1 MVKFIPVVEVDSAVN
16 IGKEERFCQKDVFN
30 LEPIKQG
37 Q

>member
-1 MVKFIPVVEVDSAVN
+1 MVKFIPVVES
-16 IGKEERFCQKDVFN
+16 GLCCEYRKEERFYQKDVFN